1 MTVAALVVTSTLDE
15 LQKQLL
21 KREEQLSLLEEGVI
35 SEGSV
40 PIDEGGRGR
49 GRGEGG
55 GGCLRGGW
63 HRMGPGHGWH
73 TKVVREAQDPGAS
86 PRPTSGLTSNC
97 RRRRSCSR
105 SETGTWMC

>member
-40 PIDEGGRGR
+40 PLDEGG
-49 GRGEGG
+49 
-55 GGCLRGGW
+55 
-63 HRMGPGHGWH
+63 HG
-73 TKVVREAQDPGAS
+73 
-86 PRPTSGLTSNC
+86 
-97 RRRRSCSR
+97 
-105 SETGTWMC
+105 